1 MDSATASRKFFEALL
16 KIPGWESMPV
26 TVAAQSVQNSMYPDY
41 YADDEPIARQLHA
54 QFKGAGANL
63 TPAELASITEGGAI
77 TVADGGSSSCGD
89 PCPVPARVAGGSGP
103 SSDFGRAVIEAA
115 SRWIGTPYVWG
126 GGDQN
131 GPTDGGFDC
140 SGLTLYAI
148 YQASGGRI
156 SLPHFTGSNANP
168 GQLND
173 ASGQEVQFSAKQPGD
188 LIFFGP
194 ASETHHVG
202 IYYGVKDG
210 QEMLLHAPQSGETVT
225 IARSR
230 GCPTNRCTS
239 ADSAARPPREGD
251 PMTPPSS
258 PATLVDR
265 GPQCWSPPWPLH
277 WPPQDAATTAR
288 QTRRWIPV
296 ARQPR

>member
-1 MDSATASRKFFEALL
+1 MRRPRARSRHEWRKRPFQRLRTRRDR
-16 KIPGWESMPV
+16 G
-26 TVAAQSVQNSMYPDY
+26 SVEVD
-41 YADDEPIARQLHA
+41 R
-54 QFKGAGANL
+54 
-63 TPAELASITEGGAI
+63 
-77 TVADGGSSSCGD
+77 
-89 PCPVPARVAGGSGP
+89 
-103 SSDFGRAVIEAA
+103 
-115 SRWIGTPYVWG
+115 TPYVWG

-225 IARSR
+225 IAPLSGMSNEQMHVRR
-230 GCPTNRCTS
+230 FG
-239 ADSAARPPREGD
+239 
-251 PMTPPSS
+251 SS
-258 PATLVDR
+258 PAVKE
-265 GPQCWSPPWPLH
+265 
-277 WPPQDAATTAR
+277 
-288 QTRRWIPV
+288 IP
-296 ARQPR
+296 

>member
-1 MDSATASRKFFEALL
+1 NRCRHRRRTERAELDVPGLL
-16 KIPGWESMPV
+16 RRRRADCPPAACPV
-26 TVAAQSVQNSMYPDY
+26 Q
-41 YADDEPIARQLHA
+41 R
-54 QFKGAGANL
+54 AGANL

-89 PCPVPARVAGGSGP
+89 PVPGPGTSGGSGP

-225 IARSR
+225 IAPLSGMSNEQMHVRR
-230 GCPTNRCTS
+230 FG
-239 ADSAARPPREGD
+239 
-251 PMTPPSS
+251 SS
-258 PATLVDR
+258 PAVKE
-265 GPQCWSPPWPLH
+265 
-277 WPPQDAATTAR
+277 
-288 QTRRWIPV
+288 IP
-296 ARQPR
+296 